1 MVDFRS
7 QEAREMDK
15 YVTGSVIRR
24 LRERKQMTQ
33 EELAERIHVSGKA
46 VSKWET
52 GRGYPDI
59 SLLGPLAEALGISVI
74 ELLSGEDVRNRN
86 RAANMRRGQ
95 FYLCPVCGNVICA
108 AGEAVVSCCGITL
121 PPLEAEEPDPEHSLR
136 AERVEDEY
144 WVTLEHPMTK
154 EHYIT
159 FLAAVSD
166 QRIQLVKLYPEWG
179 AEARFKIDGGKD
191 LYACCNRH
199 GLYKFRIK

>member
-1 MVDFRS
+1 
-7 QEAREMDK
+7 MDK

-24 LRERKQMTQ
+24 LRERKQLTQ
-33 EELAERIHVSGKA
+33 EELAERIHVSGKT

-86 RAANMRRGQ
+86 RAANMRRGR
-95 FYLCPVCGNVICA
+95 FYLCPVCGNAIFS